1 MDLCAFCA
9 FLWHDFFPGQK
20 EVQPMNKARI
30 FSFIFVFVTAAVA
43 ASAQEWT
50 QWRGPGRDGSVTSKN
65 VPAAWPESLQ
75 QTWRVEIGEGY
86 SSPVVSGGRA
96 FVHGRRDPEEI
107 VASINLTDGKVLWEQ
122 KYQATFKKNQ
132 YAVEMAKGPNATPLV
147 AGNRL
152 FTLGVTGVLNAWDTA
167 TGKLLWSKD
176 FSNAIDTSKLFCG
189 TAASPLLVNGRLVVQ
204 VGSDI
209 HGGQILALNPATGAI
224 EWEWTGLGPGYASP
238 VMIEVGGSQQIVTM
252 TEGSIVGLDGKTGKE
267 LWSVPFPDEWHENI
281 ATPLWTGSHLIVSGT
296 RQGTHAYTL
305 TKNTEKWQ
313 ATEAWK
319 NPAIAM
325 YMSSPVFGD
334 GLIYGHSSKKK
345 GQFFAID
352 AKTGAVRW
360 TTEGREGEHA
370 SLLLTPQH
378 VVFLTNGAD
387 LIVAKRGTPAFTIER
402 RYEVAQTSTFAM
414 PVLLGANILVRDAT
428 GLMLLTAGK

>member
-1 MDLCAFCA
+1 
-9 FLWHDFFPGQK
+9 
-20 EVQPMNKARI
+20 MNKLGLI
-30 FSFIFVFVTAAVA
+30 IVFLTAMVTAT
-43 ASAQEWT
+43 AQEWT
-50 QWRGPGRDGSVTSKN
+50 QWRGAARDGVVETKN
-65 VPAAWPESLQ
+65 APSTWPETLKRA
-75 QTWRVEIGEGY
+75 WRVEIGEGY

-107 VASINLTDGKVLWEQ
+107 VASINLADGKVLWEQ
-122 KYQATFKKNQ
+122 KYQAEFKKNQ
-132 YAVEMAKGPNATPLV
+132 YAVSMAKGPNATPLV

-152 FTLGVTGVLNAWDTA
+152 FTLGVTGMLNAWDTA
-167 TGKLLWSKD
+167 TGKQTWSKD

-189 TAASPLLVNGRLVVQ
+189 TAASPLLVNGRVVVQ

-209 HGGQILALNPATGAI
+209 HGGQVLALNPATGAT
-224 EWEWTGLGPGYASP
+224 EWEWKGPGPGYASP
-238 VMIEVGGSQQIVTM
+238 VMIEANGSQQIVTM

-267 LWSVPFPDEWHENI
+267 LWSVAFPDEWHENI
-281 ATPLWTGSHLIVSGT
+281 TTPLWTGTHLVVSGT
-296 RQGTHAYTL
+296 RQGTHAYVLAKTAD
-305 TKNTEKWQ
+305 KWQ

-319 NPAIAM
+319 NPEIAM

-334 GLIYGHSSKKK
+334 GLIYGHSSKRK

-360 TTEGREGEHA
+360 TSEGREGEHA

-387 LIVAKRGTPAFTIER
+387 LIVAKRGTPAFTVER
-402 RYEVAQTSTFAM
+402 RYEVAEASTFAM
-414 PVLLGANILVRDAT
+414 PVLLGSNILVRDAT
-428 GLMLLTAGK
+428 SLMLLTAGK

>member
-1 MDLCAFCA
+1 
-9 FLWHDFFPGQK
+9 
-20 EVQPMNKARI
+20 MNKLGLI
-30 FSFIFVFVTAAVA
+30 IVFLTATVTAT
-43 ASAQEWT
+43 AQEWT
-50 QWRGPGRDGSVTSKN
+50 QWRGPARDGSVASKN
-65 VPAAWPESLQ
+65 APAAWPESLKR
-75 QTWRVEIGEGY
+75 TWRVEIGEGY

-107 VASINLTDGKVLWEQ
+107 VASINLADGKVLWEQ
-122 KYQATFKKNQ
+122 KYQAAFKKNQ
-132 YAVEMAKGPNATPLV
+132 YAVSMAKGPNATPLI

-152 FTLGVTGVLNAWDTA
+152 FTLGVTGMLNAWDTA
-167 TGKLLWSKD
+167 TGKQLWSKD

-189 TAASPLLVNGRLVVQ
+189 TAASPLLVNGRVVVQ

-209 HGGQILALNPATGAI
+209 HGGQILALNPATGAS
-224 EWEWTGLGPGYASP
+224 EWEWKGLGPGYASP
-238 VMIEVGGSQQIVTM
+238 VLIEANGSQQIVTM

-267 LWSVPFPDEWHENI
+267 LWTVAFPDEWHENI
-281 ATPLWTGSHLIVSGT
+281 TTPLWTGTHLIVSGT
-296 RQGTHAYTL
+296 RQGTHAYVL
-305 TKNTEKWQ
+305 AQNAGKWQ
-313 ATEAWK
+313 AIEAWK
-319 NPAIAM
+319 NPEIAM

-334 GLIYGHSSKKK
+334 GLIYGHSSKRK

-387 LIVAKRGTPAFTIER
+387 LIVAKRGTPAFTVER
-402 RYEVAQTSTFAM
+402 RYEVAEASTFAM
-414 PVLLGANILVRDAT
+414 PVLLGSNILVRDAT
-428 GLMLLTAGK
+428 SLMLLTAGN

>member
-1 MDLCAFCA
+1 
-9 FLWHDFFPGQK
+9 
-20 EVQPMNKARI
+20 MNKLG
-30 FSFIFVFVTAAVA
+30 FIFVFLTATITAT
-43 ASAQEWT
+43 AQEWT
-50 QWRGPGRDGSVTSKN
+50 QWRGPARDGVVTAKN
-65 VPAAWPESLQ
+65 APSTWPETLKR
-75 QTWRVEIGEGY
+75 TWRVEIGEGY

-96 FVHGRRDPEEI
+96 FVHGRRDPKEI
-107 VASINLTDGKVLWEQ
+107 VASINLADGKVIWEQ
-122 KYQATFKKNQ
+122 KYQAEFKKNQ
-132 YAVEMAKGPNATPLV
+132 YAVSMAKGPNATPLV

-152 FTLGVTGVLNAWDTA
+152 FTLGVTGMLNAWDTA
-167 TGKLLWSKD
+167 TGKQLWSKD
-176 FSNAIDTSKLFCG
+176 FSSVIDTSKLFCG
-189 TAASPLLVNGRLVVQ
+189 TAASPLLVDGRVVVQ

-209 HGGQILALNPATGAI
+209 HGGQVLALNPATGAT
-224 EWEWTGLGPGYASP
+224 EWEWKGLGPGYASP
-238 VMIEVGGSQQIVTM
+238 VMIEAGGSQQIVTM

-267 LWSVPFPDEWHENI
+267 LWSVAFPDEWHENI
-281 ATPLWTGSHLIVSGT
+281 TTPLWTGAHLIVSGT

-305 TKNTEKWQ
+305 AQNAGKWQ

-319 NPAIAM
+319 NPEIAM

-334 GLIYGHSSKKK
+334 GLIYGHSSKRK

-387 LIVAKRGTPAFTIER
+387 LIVAKRGTPAFTVER
-402 RYEVAQTSTFAM
+402 RYEVAEASTFAM
-414 PVLLGANILVRDAT
+414 PVLLGSNILVRDAT
-428 GLMLLTAGK
+428 SLMLLTAGK